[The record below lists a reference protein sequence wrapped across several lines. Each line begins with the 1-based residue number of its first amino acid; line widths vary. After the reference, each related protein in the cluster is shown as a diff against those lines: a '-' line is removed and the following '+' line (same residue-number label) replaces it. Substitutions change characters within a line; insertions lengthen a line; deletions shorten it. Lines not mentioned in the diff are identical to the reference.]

1 MSYQIELRHY
11 YYFKV
16 LAEELHYRKAAE
28 RLFISQPGLTRQIK
42 QMEALLGSRLFER
55 NRRSVELTPAGR
67 YLAQEIGYIFS
78 SIERIK
84 KDVQRIG
91 ADQKVQLKIGFIGS
105 AAQLII
111 PQFIAGLSKANGEAE
126 TLMEEQSNTSQIEAL
141 QQGNLDIGFVRISSA
156 PKGLSIRVL
165 LEETFSLVV
174 PAGFK
179 KPYKKEQLLRSFK
192 HTDFILF
199 SSSYS
204 EEYYNLI
211 MSIFTDHEFSP
222 HVLHKSVNALTIF
235 KLVEQGLGVAIIPT
249 SLQHGYNLKV
259 KCIELDFIPQRTQI
273 AVAWNPK
280 NRNPGLK
287 PALKVLAE
295 K

>member
-42 QMEALLGSRLFER
+42 QMELLLGSRLFER
-55 NRRSVELTPAGR
+55 NRRSVELTTAGL
-67 YLAQEIGYIFS
+67 YLAQEIGYIFN

-91 ADQKVQLKIGFIGS
+91 AAQKLQLKIGFIGS

-111 PQFIAGLSKANGEAE
+111 PQFIAGLSKANRDAE

-141 QQGNLDIGFVRISSA
+141 QQGRLDIGFVRISSP

-174 PAGFK
+174 PAAFK
-179 KPYKKEQLLRSFK
+179 KPYKKEQLLRSLK

-211 MSIFTDHEFSP
+211 MSIFTDQEFSP

-235 KLVEQGLGVAIIPT
+235 KLVEQGVGVAIIPT
-249 SLQHGYNLKV
+249 SLQYGYNLKV
-259 KCIELDFIPQRTQI
+259 KCIELDFISQRTQI
-273 AVAWNPK
+273 SVAWNPK
-280 NRNPGLK
+280 NRNPGLR
-287 PALKVLAE
+287 PALQVLSE
-295 K
+295 N